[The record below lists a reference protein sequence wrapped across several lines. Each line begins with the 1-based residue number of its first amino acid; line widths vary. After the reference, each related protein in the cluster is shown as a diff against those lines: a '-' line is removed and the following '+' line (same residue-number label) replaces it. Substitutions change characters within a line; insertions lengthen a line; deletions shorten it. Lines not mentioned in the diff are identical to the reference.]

1 MEKHIKDHLQLSNKF
16 IMNKIYFSLLITIFC
31 SGIVY
36 GQNYPLVTI
45 QQIQQVPND
54 SILAG
59 NDLSDYDGDTVR
71 VRGVVVTPPGSAESG
86 STDGRWIW
94 IQDGKGPWAGLN
106 VRKGNGNPTIPSDM
120 LFVVPGDSV
129 EIAGVVNTFN
139 NETQLDPLDSGFVV
153 LGSSSVGFQSTDDIS
168 DFDNPNGLATTVEGE
183 PWEGQFFELT
193 NMTVVSVTATAND
206 IRFRIAD
213 ADGDEM
219 EVYDT
224 YTVMQ
229 PSTTNCTN
237 CIPYPPFVPPSVG
250 DVFDTLRGII
260 DGRNLTNPPYAIAP
274 FDTTHFVYGA
284 AAPKIFDI
292 TRTPQVP
299 TPSQMVTVTATI
311 TDNGGSVTGARLFYA
326 LGESTT
332 TYNQVNMTNVG
343 STYSADI
350 PAGSDGQMV
359 KYYLEADD
367 NDANSTISPGGAP
380 TSSVYF
386 YFVKASGQLSI
397 RDVQYTPFDN
407 GVSGYLGET
416 VTVGGVVS
424 ASAAGSD
431 RSLGTLY
438 IQDRTYNEW
447 AGIWIAKGANLS
459 TGEYTSMVIGDTVL
473 ITGIVEEEFQVTRIV
488 LDNISDFTILG
499 QTSPAQ
505 PMNVNPAD
513 FTSYSFAMEGYE
525 SMLLNFSSSIDTALY
540 VVDDNSDDPDD
551 YGEWRI
557 GEDPADPNTGSRVLV
572 GRDIG
577 TKNFSLVTPNRL
589 QPHTMS
595 VPEII
600 VTPGHS
606 IRELTGIMYYSF
618 GNFKLLPRNNDDA
631 TDYNGQPLPSGLG
644 LYSFEDQ
651 RMRIYPNPTSG
662 QLSIETEGDIPN
674 GSSYSIHD
682 IMGREVASGN
692 LQERIQTIDVSNIPS
707 GQYLLV
713 ISNSESGSRINHRVI
728 IQ

>member
-1 MEKHIKDHLQLSNKF
+1 
-16 IMNKIYFSLLITIFC
+16 MNKIYFSLLITIFC
-31 SGIVY
+31 SGLGY

-71 VRGVVVTPPGSAESG
+71 VRGVVVTPPGSGESS

-106 VRKGNGNPTIPSDM
+106 VRRGGNPAPPTFPQDM

-129 EIAGVVNTFN
+129 EIAGVVNSFN
-139 NETQLDPLDSGFVV
+139 NETQIAPLDSGFFV
-153 LGSSSVGFQSTDDIS
+153 LGTSSVGFQSTDDIS
-168 DFDNPNGLATTVEGE
+168 DFDNPGGLATTVDGE

-193 NMTVVSVTATAND
+193 NVTVVSVTATSSD

-260 DGRNLTNPPYAIAP
+260 DGRSNVNPPYAIAP

-343 STYSADI
+343 SVYSADI

-367 NDANSTISPGGAP
+367 NDANTTTSPGGAP

-424 ASAAGSD
+424 ASAID
-431 RSLGTLY
+431 RDLEILY
-438 IQDRTYNEW
+438 IQDRAYNEW
-447 AGIWIAKGANLS
+447 GGIWIAKGANLS
-459 TGEYTSMVIGDTVL
+459 TGEYTSMARGDTVL

-488 LDNISDFTILG
+488 LDNISDFTIFG
-499 QTSPAQ
+499 QTSVVQ
-505 PMNVNPAD
+505 PIDANPAD
-513 FTSYSFAMEGYE
+513 FTTYTFAMEGYE
-525 SMLLNFSSSIDTALY
+525 SMLLNFSSSVDTTLY
-540 VVDDNSDDPDD
+540 VVDDNADDPSDF
-551 YGEWRI
+551 GEWRI

-572 GRDIG
+572 GRAQG
-577 TKNFSLVTPNRL
+577 SSNFSLTTAASGLTVNPP
-589 QPHTMS
+589 Q
-595 VPEII
+595 II
-600 VTPGHS
+600 VTQGS
-606 IRELTGIMYYSF
+606 TVGELTGIMYYSF

-631 TDYNGQPLPSGLG
+631 THYNGQPLPVGVG

-651 RMRIYPNPTSG
+651 RLKIYPNPTSG
-662 QLSIETEGDIPN
+662 RMNIEMEGDIPK

-682 IMGREVASGN
+682 IMGRKVAGGN
-692 LQERIQTIDVSNIPS
+692 LLDKIQTIDVSTIPS

-713 ISNSESGSRINHRVI
+713 ISNAKSGSRINHRII